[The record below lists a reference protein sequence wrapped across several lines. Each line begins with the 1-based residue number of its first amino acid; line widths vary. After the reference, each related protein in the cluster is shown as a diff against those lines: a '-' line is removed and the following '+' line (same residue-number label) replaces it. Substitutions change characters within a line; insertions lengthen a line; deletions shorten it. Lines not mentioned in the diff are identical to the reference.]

1 MIYHRWRCVPTG
13 VAAEQLPILRAP
25 SPLTANRRST
35 RLPDI
40 DRPRIDV
47 TRKHL
52 PLPRL
57 LPNLSARL
65 IKRLIAHKI
74 SATPI
79 GRIIAGGIVSRGK
92 KSRRLRAAGQ
102 NFSSDFSHD
111 LVRKSRNGRSKA
123 GHRKPISSNNE
134 SRFIKFLREGSREK
148 EADVH
153 REESR
158 NRNKLFA

>member
-92 KSRRLRAAGQ
+92 KSRRLRTAGQ

-111 LVRKSRNGRSKA
+111 LVRKSRNGRTD
-123 GHRKPISSNNE
+123 GRRPDTENRYRVITNLGLSN
-134 SRFIKFLREGSREK
+134 S
-148 EADVH
+148 
-153 REESR
+153 
-158 NRNKLFA
+158 